1 MHTVQELRMNELLSQ
16 EQWRYV
22 DEQAFWAAR
31 NLLMGRRITR
41 TTPPLGFGVEA
52 VSFDTYSEVSDAD
65 ISYAWSEEAISD
77 IAVKSRTTIS
87 VPIIR
92 KDVRIGRRKLAASQR
107 ALAPLDT
114 TSIDSSVYKCTTKE
128 DSLLYMGIDWDND
141 GTYELEGYYTGAD
154 NDYSTSKDWG
164 TASAIDDSILGAIA
178 LLMADKILPPYNLSV
193 HPTQYAQAMALRDY
207 TDASYTKLIDAWIQ
221 GMTIPV
227 SVMTAGTALMSKDP
241 LAGFFDAAIT
251 QDLTIER
258 NVTPGKNLHVIIFEA
273 LVPRIKDANSL
284 CKLSKI

>member
-1 MHTVQELRMNELLSQ
+1 MHTVQELRVNELLSQ

-41 TTPPLGFGVEA
+41 ITPPLGFGVEA
-52 VSFDTYSEVSDAD
+52 VSWDEYSEVSDAD
-65 ISYAWSEEAISD
+65 ISYAWSERAIVDS
-77 IAVKSRTTIS
+77 AVKSRTTIS

-92 KDVRIGRRKLAASQR
+92 KDVMIGRRKLAASQR

-114 TSIDSSVYKCTTKE
+114 SSIDSSVYKIADRE
-128 DSLLYMGIDWDND
+128 DGLLYNGIDWDND
-141 GTYELEGYYTGAD
+141 GTYELSGFYTGAG
-154 NDYSTSKDWG
+154 NDYSTTKDWG
-164 TASAIDDSILGAIA
+164 TAGNIDDSILGGIA

-193 HPTQYAQAMALRDY
+193 NPTQYAQAMTLRDY
-207 TDASYTKLIDAWIQ
+207 TDRSYTDVIDAWIQ
-221 GMTIPV
+221 GMTIAV
-227 SVMTAGTALMSKDP
+227 SKLTAGTGLLSKDP
-241 LAGFFDAAIT
+241 LAGFFDTALT

-258 NVTPGKNLHVIIFEA
+258 NVTPGKNLHVILFEA
-273 LVPRIKDANSL
+273 LVPRIKDSNSL